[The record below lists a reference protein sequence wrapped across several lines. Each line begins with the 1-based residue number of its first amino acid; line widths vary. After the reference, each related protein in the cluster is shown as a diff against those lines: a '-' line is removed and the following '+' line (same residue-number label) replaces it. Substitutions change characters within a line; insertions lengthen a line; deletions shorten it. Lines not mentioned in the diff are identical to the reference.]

1 MVQFTRGQKAPEAGE
16 CCEDT
21 LEWLRSPLIHPVVE
35 GRSRNIP
42 MEKPTI
48 EKELEFRSP
57 LAFVL
62 PMFSYHF
69 SLIHFH
75 PFLVIMEKTFLFF
88 FFFFFFHEFY
98 EGQWFSFSVSEVSTP
113 SKANPSKRTKK
124 ETRYLITE
132 SLNPIGFLLLR
143 IFQS

>member
-1 MVQFTRGQKAPEAGE
+1 MQFTRGQKAPEAGE

-88 FFFFFFHEFY
+88 FFFFFFMNFMRGSGSAFLSVKYPPHPRQIPPR
-98 EGQWFSFSVSEVSTP
+98 GQ
-113 SKANPSKRTKK
+113 KK
-124 ETRYLITE
+124 KQGI
-132 SLNPIGFLLLR
+132 LLLR
-143 IFQS
+143 ALTP